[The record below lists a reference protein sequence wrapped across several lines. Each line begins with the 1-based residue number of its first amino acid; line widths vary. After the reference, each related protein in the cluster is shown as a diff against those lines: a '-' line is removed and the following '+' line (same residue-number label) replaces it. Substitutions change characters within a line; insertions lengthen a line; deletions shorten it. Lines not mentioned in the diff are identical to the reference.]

1 MCLREESE
9 PHTYDSSGILAYFNP
24 RFREGSDISAFP
36 VRAAWLHFNPR
47 FREGSDATMKMQS
60 GQSYISI
67 HASAKEATLTS
78 DSGGSYAQ
86 DFNPR
91 FREGSDG
98 ISDEDQKEIRISIH
112 ASAKEATLEN
122 SFCFAVVYISI
133 HASAKE
139 ATAFWSFCIP
149 SQLFQST
156 LPRRKRPGDL
166 CGCLQEVDFNPRFRE
181 GSDDDNTSVAMVT
194 EISIHAS
201 AKEATS

>member
-24 RFREGSDISAFP
+24 RFREGSDSVCDIFKTNVSDFNPRFREGSDISAFP
-36 VRAAWLHFNPR
+36 VRAAWLH
-47 FREGSDATMKMQS
+47 
-60 GQSYISI
+60 
-67 HASAKEATLTS
+67 
-78 DSGGSYAQ
+78 
-86 DFNPR
+86 FNPR

-139 ATAFWSFCIP
+139 AT
-149 SQLFQST
+149 
-156 LPRRKRPGDL
+156 
-166 CGCLQEVDFNPRFRE
+166 
-181 GSDDDNTSVAMVT
+181 
-194 EISIHAS
+194 
-201 AKEATS
+201 